1 MKYRVSAAYQRLMP
15 DGEIQ
20 NDTRVIER
28 TEFLDQAS
36 EEVQKA
42 YFAAKGRVLI
52 IDAIVSLHN
61 YVPKSLANIQVE
73 ILK

>member
-15 DGEIQ
+15 DGEKK

-36 EEVQKA
+36 EEVQKS
-42 YFAAKGRVLI
+42 YFAAKGLCLI
-52 IDAIVSLHN
+52 VEQIVALHN
-61 YVPKSLANIQVE
+61 YVDKSIANIQVE
-73 ILK
+73 FL

>member
-1 MKYRVSAAYQRLMP
+1 MRYRVSAAYQRLMP

-36 EEVQKA
+36 EDVQKA
-42 YFAAKGRVLI
+42 YFASKGRVEI
-52 IDAIVSLHN
+52 IEQIVSLHN
-61 YVPKSLANIQVE
+61 YVDKSIANVQVE
-73 ILK
+73 FLK